1 MENNMNQEYIKI
13 ILGSFTAGYLSASF
27 NILSF
32 TLGCGLTYSLC
43 KITSPFEIQRYIKY
57 IKNIYEDSS
66 KKVQNIVIEEFKN
79 T

>member
-13 ILGSFTAGYLSASF
+13 ILGSFTVGYLSASF

-43 KITSPFEIQRYIKY
+43 KIASPFEIHTYIKY